1 MAKKRVYE
9 LAKELGL
16 ENKELIARLEKIG
29 IAVKSHSSTFEDDEL
44 ERIQA
49 ELLSPEPRE
58 VVEKRIKSTVI
69 RRRAVRPP
77 AEEGG
82 PEAAGAE
89 AEKVEPPAEA
99 EPVPETPSKEPIS
112 EPVPKE
118 APVRTSIYR
127 DVPVSEAVSNKVAA
141 PSSRGPLPKP
151 ELPAEPASKPLP
163 VKEPAAGPAAAA
175 PVPKTEAGK
184 PEAPALD
191 LKEEPG
197 KEPVSEM
204 VPKAPPE
211 AERMPLP
218 VRPPGTREIKP
229 AQADKGGRPTAFP
242 ETPSAPPQPPRK
254 EFARRPDLKIVK
266 DVTVPP
272 VEKTGRPS
280 EAEKPKR
287 KGGKAPVEVL
297 MGEAVAPR
305 KKALIKKL
313 VERKDKRIEVERD
326 DKPSRWREEKKA
338 APVKMKNTEITTPKA
353 IKRRVRVAEASTV
366 GVLAK
371 RMGVKAADVINK
383 LIGMGLMVTINQAI
397 DLDTAT
403 LIATEFGY
411 QVESAQSDMDETMAK
426 TEAAP
431 ESLKPRAP
439 VVTIMGHVDHGK
451 TSLLDAI
458 RQTNV
463 IDGEAGGITQAIG
476 AYHVKIKGRDIV
488 FLDTPGHEAFTAMR
502 ARGAHVTDIV
512 VLVVAADDGVM
523 GQTVEAINHARVAG
537 VPIIVAINKIDKPG
551 ADPGKIRQA
560 LTEFNLLSEEW
571 GGETIFC
578 EVSAKKKEGIEELLE
593 MILLQADV
601 MELKADPDRP
611 ARGVVIE
618 AKLDRGRGPVA
629 TVLIQEG
636 TLREGDAF
644 VSKTEF
650 GRVRAMIDDQ
660 GRRISEAGPAMP
672 VEVIGFSRVPQVSA
686 EFICVED
693 EKKARGISEYWTRKE
708 RERELSASS
717 KITLEQLYQ
726 KIKEGVKELNVI
738 IKADV
743 QGSIEAL
750 IDALNKLSTADIKLK
765 IIHSSTGTIT
775 ETDVMLASA
784 SNAIIIGFNVRP
796 DARVTE
802 VAEQEGVDIKLYDII
817 YNVIADVKAA
827 MEGLLEP
834 IYKEVVQGRAEVREI
849 FRVPKI
855 GVIAGSYVT
864 DGKIVRTSG
873 LRLLR
878 DGVVIYEGRIASLR
892 RFKDDV
898 REVATGFECGIGIEG
913 FNDIRVGDVI
923 EAYVKEQIERKL

>member
-1 MAKKRVYE
+1 MSKKRVYE
-9 LAKELGL
+9 LAKDLGL
-16 ENKELIARLEKIG
+16 ENKELISRLEKIG
-29 IAVKSHSSTFEDDEL
+29 IAVRSHSSTLEDSDL
-44 ERIQA
+44 ERIQS

-58 VVEKRIKSTVI
+58 VVEQRIKSTVI
-69 RRRAVRPP
+69 RRRAVRLP
-77 AEEGG
+77 AEEGK
-82 PEAAGAE
+82 PEEAAKAPQE
-89 AEKVEPPAEA
+89 EPPVAA
-99 EPVPETPSKEPIS
+99 APPEEVVRKEPAP
-112 EPVPKE
+112 EPPPPPPE
-118 APVRTSIYR
+118 PPVRTSIYR
-127 DVPVSEAVSNKVAA
+127 DRPAVEL
-141 PSSRGPLPKP
+141 PPKP
-151 ELPAEPASKPLP
+151 ATPAEPAPQTAKPAGAMPQPTKPTEPAAKDDTAKPEMPAAERKAEPEKKPLP
-163 VKEPAAGPAAAA
+163 ETVQKT
-175 PVPKTEAGK
+175 PVLEKK
-184 PEAPALD
+184 
-191 LKEEPG
+191 
-197 KEPVSEM
+197 
-204 VPKAPPE
+204 
-211 AERMPLP
+211 PLP
-218 VRPPGTREIKP
+218 VRPPEHREIRPPQAEGQRRPP
-229 AQADKGGRPTAFP
+229 ASPEAPRQAAPPPFRKAFP
-242 ETPSAPPQPPRK
+242 G
-254 EFARRPDLKIVK
+254 RPDLKIVK
-266 DVTVPP
+266 DVEMPSRAD
-272 VEKTGRPS
+272 KTGRP
-280 EAEKPKR
+280 EAEKPKK

-297 MGEAVAPR
+297 MGETVAPR
-305 KKALIKKL
+305 KKALIQKL
-313 VERKDKRIEVERD
+313 DRKGKRIEVERGD
-326 DKPSRWREEKKA
+326 DRPSKWREEKKV
-338 APVKMKNTEITTPKA
+338 APVKMKKTEITTPKA
-353 IKRRVRVAEASTV
+353 IKRRIRVDEAITV
-366 GVLAK
+366 GELAK
-371 RMGVKAADVINK
+371 RMGVKAGEVINK

-397 DLDTAT
+397 DFDTAT
-403 LIATEFGY
+403 LIATDFGY
-411 QVESAQSDMDETMAK
+411 QVESTQSEMDETLQK
-426 TEAAP
+426 SEVVP
-431 ESLKPRAP
+431 ENLKPRAP

-458 RQTNV
+458 RETHV

-476 AYHVKIKGRDIV
+476 AYHVQIKGRDIV

-502 ARGAHVTDIV
+502 ARGAKVTDIV

-560 LTEFNLLSEEW
+560 LTEYNLLSEEW
-571 GGETIFC
+571 GGDTIFC
-578 EVSAKKKEGIEELLE
+578 EVSAKKQTGIEELLE

-601 MELKADPDRP
+601 MELKADPSQP

-660 GRRISEAGPAMP
+660 GRRISEAGPSMP
-672 VEVIGFSRVPQVSA
+672 VEVIGFSRVPQVST

-693 EKKARGISEYWTRKE
+693 EKKARSIGEYWIRKE
-708 RERELSASS
+708 RERELSATS

-726 KIKEGVKELNVI
+726 KMKEGVKELNVI

-750 IDALNKLSTADIKLK
+750 IDALLKLSTDDIKLK

-796 DARVTE
+796 DPRVVE

-817 YNVIADVKAA
+817 YNVIADVRAA

-849 FRVPKI
+849 FRVPKV
-855 GVIAGSYVT
+855 GAIAGSYVT
-864 DGKIVRTSG
+864 DGKITRSAG

-878 DGVVIYEGRIASLR
+878 DGVVVYDGKIASLR
-892 RFKDDV
+892 RFKDDAK
-898 REVATGFECGIGIEG
+898 EVASGFECGIGIEG
-913 FNDIRVGDVI
+913 FNDIHVGDVI
-923 EAYVKEQIERKL
+923 EAYIKEQIERKL